1 MQQRFCS
8 CGCAVWAQYQFFSL
22 NCRVIFRSSDGSMED
37 YLTRCPSCGKQLN
50 INELFSFQPVNLH
63 SHSMEAMEG

>member
-8 CGCAVWAQYQFFSL
+8 CGREIWAQFQFFSL
-22 NCRVIFRSSDGSMED
+22 NRRVIFRSSGSTKD
-37 YLTRCPSCGKQLN
+37 CLSRCPCCGRQLN

-63 SHSMEAMEG
+63 AQPMELMEG

>member
-8 CGCAVWAQYQFFSL
+8 CGYAVWAQYQFFSL
-22 NCRVIFRSSDGSMED
+22 NCRVIFRSSDGSTED
-37 YLTRCPSCGKQLN
+37 YLTRCPCCGKQLN

-63 SHSMEAMEG
+63 TQPMEAMEG